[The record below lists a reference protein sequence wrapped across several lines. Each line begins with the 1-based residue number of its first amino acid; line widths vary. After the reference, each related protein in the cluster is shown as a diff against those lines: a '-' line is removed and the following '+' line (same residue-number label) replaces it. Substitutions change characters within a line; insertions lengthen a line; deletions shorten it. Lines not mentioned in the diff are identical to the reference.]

1 MTFLDKVKKREVD
14 LVLLLVAFF
23 WGSSYLAAKVLTEHT
38 PVLSVLGLRFAV
50 TSVGMLIVW
59 LFKRDSFQRA
69 EWVFGS
75 ILGASQAFI
84 LFCETAGVSKTTA
97 TNAGLI
103 ISLTIVMTPI
113 LESIAAKNWLPRGF
127 FIAAV
132 VAVVGVALLVS
143 GEGFSAPGLGDWL
156 MLVAALIRSI
166 HVTAMGHVTRGRSYS
181 TVNMTLVQSLTC
193 GVIFS
198 LLSYRDMSEAVS
210 HFAAAQWYGL
220 LYLSLLCGLF
230 SFLAN
235 LWAIRRTSA
244 SRAGLLLATEPIWAV
259 VVGITVGGE
268 TLATLGVIGAILI
281 LGSTFWGQ
289 RIETIHREKALAVN
303 L

>member
-1 MTFLDKVKKREVD
+1 MSLAETIKKREVD

-38 PVLSVLGLRFAV
+38 SVLSVLGLRFAT
-50 TSVGMLIVW
+50 TSIGMVIVW
-59 LFKRDSFQRA
+59 FLRRDKFQQQ
-69 EWVFGS
+69 EWILGS
-75 ILGASQAFI
+75 LLGASQAFI

-113 LESIAAKNWLPRGF
+113 LESLASRSWLPRGF
-127 FIAAV
+127 FVATV

-156 MLVAALIRSI
+156 MLLAAFIRSI
-166 HVTAMGHVTRGRSYS
+166 HVTAMGQLTRGRTYS
-181 TVNMTLVQSLTC
+181 TVNMTLIQSITC
-193 GVIFS
+193 AVIFAA
-198 LLSYRDMSEAVS
+198 LSFNEMMRAVAN
-210 HFAAAQWYGL
+210 FEPAQWYGL

-259 VVGITVGGE
+259 VVGISVGGE
-268 TLATLGVIGAILI
+268 TLATLGALGAVLI
-281 LGSTFWGQ
+281 LGATFWGQ
-289 RIETIHREKALAVN
+289 RIESRHRAG
-303 L
+303 

>member
-1 MTFLDKVKKREVD
+1 MSLAETIKKREVD

-23 WGSSYLAAKVLTEHT
+23 WGSSYLAAKVLTEHAS
-38 PVLSVLGLRFAV
+38 VLSVLGLRFAT
-50 TSVGMLIVW
+50 TSIGMVIVW
-59 LFKRDSFQRA
+59 FLRRDKFQQQ
-69 EWVFGS
+69 EWILGS
-75 ILGASQAFI
+75 LLGASQAFI

-113 LESIAAKNWLPRGF
+113 LESLASRSWLPRGF
-127 FIAAV
+127 FVATV

-156 MLVAALIRSI
+156 MLLAAFIRSI
-166 HVTAMGHVTRGRSYS
+166 HVTAMGQLTRGRTYS
-181 TVNMTLVQSLTC
+181 TVNMTLIQSITC
-193 GVIFS
+193 AVIFAA
-198 LLSYRDMSEAVS
+198 LSFNEMMRAVAN
-210 HFAAAQWYGL
+210 FEPAQWYGL

-244 SRAGLLLATEPIWAV
+244 SRAGLLVATEPIWAV
-259 VVGITVGGE
+259 VVGISVGGE
-268 TLATLGVIGAILI
+268 TLATLGALGAVLI
-281 LGSTFWGQ
+281 LGATFWGQ
-289 RIETIHREKALAVN
+289 RIESRHRAG
-303 L
+303 

>member
-1 MTFLDKVKKREVD
+1 MRLSGAIKAREVD

-23 WGSSYLAAKVLTEHT
+23 WGSSYLSAKVLTQHT

-50 TSVGMLIVW
+50 TSIGMLLVW
-59 LFKRDSFQRA
+59 LVRREKFQKP
-69 EWVFGS
+69 EWILGS
-75 ILGASQAFI
+75 ILGSTQAII

-113 LESIAAKNWLPRGF
+113 LESIASKNWLPRGF

-156 MLVAALIRSI
+156 MLLAALIRSI
-166 HVTAMGHVTRGRSYS
+166 HVTAMGHLTRGKSYS

-193 GVIFS
+193 GFIFAA
-198 LLSYRDMSEAVS
+198 LSFKDIAHAVS
-210 HFAAAQWYGL
+210 NFAPAQWYGL

-268 TLATLGVIGAILI
+268 TLAALGVVGAILI

-289 RIETIHREKALAVN
+289 RIETAHREKLQQ
-303 L
+303 

>member
-1 MTFLDKVKKREVD
+1 MAFTESIKKREVD

-38 PVLSVLGLRFAV
+38 PVLSVLGLRFV
-50 TSVGMLIVW
+50 TTSAGMIVVW
-59 LFKRDSFQRA
+59 LLRRDTFQRQ
-69 EWVFGS
+69 EWILGS

-113 LESIAAKNWLPRGF
+113 LESIASKNWLPRGF
-127 FIAAV
+127 FVAAV

-156 MLVAALIRSI
+156 MLLAALIRSI
-166 HVTAMGHVTRGRSYS
+166 HVTAMGHLTRGRTYS
-181 TVNMTLVQSLTC
+181 TVNMTLIQSLTC
-193 GVIFS
+193 AVIFS
-198 LLSYRDMSEAVS
+198 ALSFGDMKSAVS
-210 HFAAAQWYGL
+210 NFAPAQWYGL

-244 SRAGLLLATEPIWAV
+244 SRAGLLLSTEPIWAV

-268 TLATLGVIGAILI
+268 SLEALGVIGAILI

-289 RIETIHREKALAVN
+289 RIESRHRQG
-303 L
+303 

>member
-1 MTFLDKVKKREVD
+1 MKLSSAIRAREVD

-23 WGSSYLAAKVLTEHT
+23 WGSSYLSAKVLTQHT
-38 PVLSVLGLRFAV
+38 SVLSVLGLRFAI
-50 TSVGMLIVW
+50 TSIGMLFIW
-59 LFKRDSFQRA
+59 LVRRDRFQKP
-69 EWVFGS
+69 EWILGS

-113 LESIAAKNWLPRGF
+113 LESIASKNWLPRGF

-156 MLVAALIRSI
+156 MLLAALFRSI
-166 HVTAMGHVTRGRSYS
+166 HVTAMGHVTRGKSYS
-181 TVNMTLVQSLTC
+181 TVNMTFIQSLTC
-193 GVIFS
+193 AAIFS
-198 LLSYRDMSEAVS
+198 ALSYKDMSDAVS
-210 HFAAAQWYGL
+210 SFAPAQWYGL

-268 TLATLGVIGAILI
+268 TLALLGVVGAVLI
-281 LGSTFWGQ
+281 LGATFWGQ
-289 RIETIHREKALAVN
+289 RIETAHREKI
-303 L
+303 

>member
-1 MTFLDKVKKREVD
+1 MKLSGAIKAREVD

-23 WGSSYLAAKVLTEHT
+23 WGSSYLSAKVLTQHT
-38 PVLSVLGLRFAV
+38 SVLSVLGLRFAI
-50 TSVGMLIVW
+50 TSIGMFFIWFARRV
-59 LFKRDSFQRA
+59 RFQKP
-69 EWVFGS
+69 EWIFGS
-75 ILGASQAFI
+75 ILGASQALI

-113 LESIAAKNWLPRGF
+113 LESIASKNWLPRKF
-127 FIAAV
+127 FVATV
-132 VAVVGVALLVS
+132 MAVVGVALLVS

-156 MLVAALIRSI
+156 MLIAAFIRSI
-166 HVTAMGHVTRGRSYS
+166 HVTAMGYVTRGKSYS
-181 TVNMTLVQSLTC
+181 TVNITLIQSLTC
-193 GVIFS
+193 AVIFTA
-198 LLSYRDMSEAVS
+198 LSFQDMADAVS
-210 HFAAAQWYGL
+210 NFAPAQWYGL

-259 VVGITVGGE
+259 VVGISVGGE
-268 TLATLGVIGAILI
+268 TLALLGVVGAVLI
-281 LGSTFWGQ
+281 LGATFWGQ
-289 RIETIHREKALAVN
+289 RIETTHREKI
-303 L
+303 

>member
-1 MTFLDKVKKREVD
+1 MAFTDTIKKREVD

-50 TSVGMLIVW
+50 TSIGMVLVW
-59 LFKRDSFQRA
+59 LFRRDRFQKP
-69 EWVFGS
+69 EWILGS

-113 LESIAAKNWLPRGF
+113 LESIASKNWLPRGF

-156 MLVAALIRSI
+156 MLLAALIRSI
-166 HVTAMGHVTRGRSYS
+166 HVTAMGHVTRGRTYS

-198 LLSYRDMSEAVS
+198 ALSYKDMAEAVS
-210 HFAAAQWYGL
+210 HFAPAQWYGL
-220 LYLSLLCGLF
+220 IYLSLLCGLF

-235 LWAIRRTSA
+235 L
-244 SRAGLLLATEPIWAV
+244 
-259 VVGITVGGE
+259 
-268 TLATLGVIGAILI
+268 
-281 LGSTFWGQ
+281 
-289 RIETIHREKALAVN
+289 
-303 L
+303 

>member
-1 MTFLDKVKKREVD
+1 MELAESIKKREVD

-38 PVLSVLGLRFAV
+38 QVLSVLGLRFV
-50 TSVGMLIVW
+50 TTSIGMIMVW
-59 LFKRDSFQRA
+59 LFRKDKFQKQ
-69 EWVFGS
+69 EWILGS

-113 LESIAAKNWLPRGF
+113 LESIASKNWLPRGF
-127 FIAAV
+127 FVAAV

-156 MLVAALIRSI
+156 MLLAAFIRSI
-166 HVTAMGHVTRGRSYS
+166 HVTAMGHVTRGRTYS
-181 TVNMTLVQSLTC
+181 TVNMTLIQSLTC
-193 GVIFS
+193 AVIFS
-198 LLSYRDMSEAVS
+198 VLSFEDMRVAVS
-210 HFAAAQWYGL
+210 HFASAQWYGL

-244 SRAGLLLATEPIWAV
+244 SRAGLLLSTEPIWAV

-268 TLATLGVIGAILI
+268 TLAALGVIGAILI
-281 LGSTFWGQ
+281 LGATLWGQ
-289 RIETIHREKALAVN
+289 RIETRHRQG
-303 L
+303 

>member
-1 MTFLDKVKKREVD
+1 MRISESIKAREVD

-38 PVLSVLGLRFAV
+38 SVLSVLGLRFMI
-50 TSVGMLIVW
+50 TTIGMVLIW
-59 LFKRDSFQRA
+59 FIRRDRFQKP
-69 EWVFGS
+69 EWVLGS
-75 ILGASQAFI
+75 ILGVSQAVI
-84 LFCETAGVSKTTA
+84 LFCETSGVSQTTA

-113 LESIAAKNWLPRGF
+113 LESLASKNWLPRGF
-127 FIAAV
+127 FIATV

-143 GEGFSAPGLGDWL
+143 DKGFSAPGLGDWL
-156 MLVAALIRSI
+156 MLAAAFIRSI
-166 HVTAMGHVTRGRSYS
+166 HVTAMGHLTRGKSYS
-181 TVNMTLVQSLTC
+181 TVNMTLIQSLIC
-193 GVIFS
+193 GIIFTA
-198 LLSYRDMSEAVS
+198 MSWKSMS
-210 HFAAAQWYGL
+210 HAISNFAPAQWYGV

-244 SRAGLLLATEPIWAV
+244 SRAGLLLATEPVWAV
-259 VVGITVGGE
+259 IVGVTVGGE
-268 TLATLGVIGAILI
+268 TLAVLGVVGAMLI
-281 LGSTFWGQ
+281 LASTFWGQ
-289 RIETIHREKALAVN
+289 RIETLHREKVSAIN

>member
-1 MTFLDKVKKREVD
+1 MALPNSVKKREVD

-50 TSVGMLIVW
+50 TSIGMLVVW
-59 LFKRDSFQRA
+59 L
-69 EWVFGS
+69 
-75 ILGASQAFI
+75 I
-84 LFCETAGVSKTTA
+84 
-97 TNAGLI
+97 
-103 ISLTIVMTPI
+103 IVMTPI
-113 LESIAAKNWLPRGF
+113 LESIAARNWLPRGF

-166 HVTAMGHVTRGRSYS
+166 HVTAMGHLTRGRTYS
-181 TVNMTLVQSLTC
+181 TVNMTLVQSFTC
-193 GVIFS
+193 GIIFTV
-198 LLSYRDMSEAVS
+198 LSYKDMREAVS
-210 HFAAAQWYGL
+210 NFAPAQWYGL

-259 VVGITVGGE
+259 VVGVTVGGE

-289 RIETIHREKALAVN
+289 RIETTHREKGLAVN

>member
-1 MTFLDKVKKREVD
+1 MALSVAIKKREVD

-38 PVLSVLGLRFAV
+38 PVTSVLGLRFVV
-50 TSVGMLIVW
+50 TSIGMWLVW
-59 LFKRDSFQRA
+59 ALRRDSFQKA
-69 EWVFGS
+69 EWQLAS
-75 ILGASQAFI
+75 ILGASQALI

-113 LESIAAKNWLPRGF
+113 LESIASKNWLPRGF

-132 VAVVGVALLVS
+132 VSVVGVALLVS
-143 GEGFSAPGLGDWL
+143 GEGFSAPGFGDWL
-156 MLVAALIRSI
+156 MLAAAFIRSI

-181 TVNMTLVQSLTC
+181 TVNMTLIQSLTC
-193 GVIFS
+193 AVIFS
-198 LLSYRDMSEAVS
+198 ALSFRDMSQAVS
-210 HFAAAQWYGL
+210 NFAPAQWYGL

-244 SRAGLLLATEPIWAV
+244 SRAGLLLATEPVWAV
-259 VVGITVGGE
+259 VVGISVGGE
-268 TLATLGVIGAILI
+268 SLAALGVVGAILI
-281 LGSTFWGQ
+281 LVSTFWGQ
-289 RIETIHREKALAVN
+289 RIETTHREKVSSVN

>member
-1 MTFLDKVKKREVD
+1 MKLSASIKAREVD

-23 WGSSYLAAKVLTEHT
+23 WGSSYLSAKLLTQHT
-38 PVLSVLGLRFAV
+38 SVLSVLGLRFAV
-50 TSVGMLIVW
+50 TSFGMLLVW
-59 LFKRDSFQRA
+59 LVRRDRFQKP
-69 EWVFGS
+69 EWFLGS
-75 ILGASQAFI
+75 LLGASQAFI
-84 LFCETAGVSKTTA
+84 LFCETTGVSKTTA

-132 VAVVGVALLVS
+132 VAIVGVALLVS

-156 MLVAALIRSI
+156 MLLAALIRSI
-166 HVTAMGHVTRGRSYS
+166 HVTAMGNLTRYKSYS

-193 GVIFS
+193 GIIFAT
-198 LLSYRDMSEAVS
+198 LSFKDMAHAVS
-210 HFAAAQWYGL
+210 GFAPAQWLGM

-259 VVGITVGGE
+259 IVGITVGGE
-268 TLATLGVIGAILI
+268 TLAILGVVGAILI
-281 LGSTFWGQ
+281 LVATFWGQ
-289 RIETIHREKALAVN
+289 RIEAAHREKR
-303 L
+303 

>member
-1 MTFLDKVKKREVD
+1 MKLSGAIKAREVD

-23 WGSSYLAAKVLTEHT
+23 WGSSYLSAKVLTQHT
-38 PVLSVLGLRFAV
+38 SVLSVLGLRFAL
-50 TSVGMLIVW
+50 TSIGMLIIW
-59 LFKRDSFQRA
+59 LVRRDRFQKP
-69 EWVFGS
+69 EWIFGS
-75 ILGASQAFI
+75 ILGASQALI

-113 LESIAAKNWLPRGF
+113 LESIASKNWLPRKF
-127 FIAAV
+127 FVATV

-156 MLVAALIRSI
+156 MLIAAFIRSI
-166 HVTAMGHVTRGRSYS
+166 HVTAMGHVTRGKSYS
-181 TVNMTLVQSLTC
+181 TVNITLIQSLTC
-193 GVIFS
+193 AAIFTA
-198 LLSYRDMSEAVS
+198 LSFQEMADAVS
-210 HFAAAQWYGL
+210 SFAPAQWYGL

-259 VVGITVGGE
+259 VVGISVGGE
-268 TLATLGVIGAILI
+268 TLALLGVVGAVLI
-281 LGSTFWGQ
+281 LGATFWGQ
-289 RIETIHREKALAVN
+289 RIETAHREKI
-303 L
+303 

>member
-1 MTFLDKVKKREVD
+1 MALSEGIKKREVD

-50 TSVGMLIVW
+50 TSIGMVIVW
-59 LFKRDSFQRA
+59 LFRRDRFQKP
-69 EWVFGS
+69 EWLLGS

-113 LESIAAKNWLPRGF
+113 LESIASKNWLPRGF

-156 MLVAALIRSI
+156 MLLAALIRSI
-166 HVTAMGHVTRGRSYS
+166 HVTAMGHVTRGRTYS

-193 GVIFS
+193 GIIFS
-198 LLSYRDMSEAVS
+198 ALSYKEMTEAIS
-210 HFAAAQWYGL
+210 NFAPAQWYGL

-244 SRAGLLLATEPIWAV
+244 SRAGLLLSTEPIWAV

-268 TLATLGVIGAILI
+268 SLAALGVIGAILI
-281 LGSTFWGQ
+281 LASTFWGQ
-289 RIETIHREKALAVN
+289 RIETAHREKGLAVN